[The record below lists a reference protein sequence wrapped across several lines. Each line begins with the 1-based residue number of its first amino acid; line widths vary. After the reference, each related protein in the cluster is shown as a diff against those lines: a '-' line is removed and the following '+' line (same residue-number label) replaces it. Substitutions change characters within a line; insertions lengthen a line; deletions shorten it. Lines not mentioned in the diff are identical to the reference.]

1 MKICLIVDDYLPD
14 SIKVGGK
21 MMHELGVEFV
31 KRGHEVSVVTPKTD
45 LEKPY
50 SITEIERINVCLF
63 RSGAVKNVG
72 KVQRAVNE
80 TLLSHNAWKAFRK
93 YFKENP
99 HDLIIYYS
107 PSIFWGPLVKKLK
120 KLWNAPAYLVLRDLF
135 PQWAIDIKLMRSGS
149 VIAKYFH
156 YFERINY
163 DAADMI
169 GLMSA
174 KNLKWFE
181 KKMQTNK
188 QLEVLYNWAAGEPAS
203 SDKNH
208 YRLKYGLED
217 KVVYFYGGNI
227 GQAHDMMNIV
237 RLARN
242 IEHEIKAH
250 FVLVGRGDEVEI
262 VRAAIKEFQ
271 LKNITLLPAV
281 SQDEYKT
288 MLAEFDIGLFSLH
301 KEHTTHNFPGKL
313 LGYMVERKPILGS
326 INPGNDLQS
335 VVENANAGLI
345 TINGDDDTFAANALR
360 LLNEETLR
368 VTMGKN
374 AKQLHL
380 DSFSVET
387 AANKI
392 LHFYKESKNRNS

>member
-31 KRGHEVSVVTPKTD
+31 KRGHEVSVITPQSD
-45 LEKPY
+45 LKERY
-50 SITEIERINVCLF
+50 AITEIDRINVCLF
-63 RSGAVKNVG
+63 RSGSVKNVR

-80 TLLSHNAWKAFRK
+80 TLLSHNAWKAFRN

-107 PSIFWGPLVKKLK
+107 PSIFWGPLVMKLK
-120 KLWNAPAYLVLRDLF
+120 KLWNAPAYLILRDLF

-149 VIAKYFH
+149 VIEKFFR
-156 YFERINY
+156 YFESINY

-181 KKMQTNK
+181 ETVPTNK
-188 QLEVLYNWAAGEPAS
+188 KQEVLYNWAADEPAS
-203 SDKNH
+203 SDKNY
-208 YRLKYGLED
+208 YRAKYGLED

-227 GQAHDMMNIV
+227 GQADDMMNIV
-237 RLARN
+237 RLANN
-242 IEHEIKAH
+242 IGDETKAH
-250 FVLVGRGDEVEI
+250 FVLAGKGDEVEL
-262 VRAAIKEFQ
+262 VRAAIKEFD

-281 SQDEYKT
+281 PQDEYKV

-313 LGYMVERKPILGS
+313 LGYMVQEKPILGS

-345 TINGDDDTFAANALR
+345 TINGDDDAFAVNALK
-360 LLNEETLR
+360 LLRDETR
-368 VTMGKN
+368 RITMGRN
-374 AKQLHL
+374 AKQLLH

-392 LHFYKESKNRNS
+392 LHVYKEFKNQN